1 MRKLIGLCFLTATL
15 LASSA
20 NAQSI
25 FVEKGDP
32 STMSFT
38 LGGAYGGLYG
48 GSFDLSYSYRGV
60 LDIGVDASGAHFSSG
75 DNKNLTAANFMPF
88 VNIFAYRPDEF
99 PLSLS
104 FLFGFSKVLYT
115 GNDMRGGG
123 GSYAAPNGWGLVLGP
138 TVSYRIDLGTSMML
152 IPEVIVAYDFM
163 FTRYYTNAQDQ
174 SAPSVGDSQQINGY
188 RETKKHSARGLV
200 RANLAF
206 KSGDH
211 LLTVTPY
218 GGYQGTWG
226 GVVGLLV
233 GFVL

>member
-25 FVEKGDP
+25 FIDKGDP

-60 LDIGVDASGAHFSSG
+60 LDMGIDASGTHFKSG
-75 DNKNLTAANFMPF
+75 DNKNLTAMNFMPF
-88 VNIFAYRPDEF
+88 VNIFAYRPEEF
-99 PLSLS
+99 PLSVSL
-104 FLFGFSKVLYT
+104 LFGFEKVLYT

-123 GSYAAPNGWGLVLGP
+123 GSYAAPNGWGVVAGP
-138 TVSYRIDLGTSMML
+138 TVSYRIEMGSML
-152 IPEVIVAYDFM
+152 LVPEVILAYDFA

-174 SAPSVGDSQQINGY
+174 SAPTVGDSQQVNGY
-188 RETKKHSARGLV
+188 RETSKHSARALV
-200 RANLAF
+200 RANLGF
-206 KSGDH
+206 KTGEH

-218 GGYQGTWG
+218 GGYQATWG